1 MDLSLYLRLYWE
13 FFKTGL
19 FSIGGG
25 MATLPFLAEMSDR
38 TGWFTRGQ
46 LADMVAVAE
55 SSPGPIGINT
65 ATYVGY
71 TTAGNI
77 GGIISTIGIV
87 TPSIIVILIIAKVL
101 TKFRENR
108 IVNSIFYFLRP
119 ASLALIVCA
128 LLSLVEMAFFSLE
141 DGNIVISS
149 FNYIGLGFAVLI
161 YILANKFKYTKKIH
175 PIAWIGF
182 GAVFGILIF

>member
-1 MDLSLYLRLYWE
+1 MDLTLYLRLYWE

-25 MATLPFLAEMSDR
+25 MATLPFLSEMADR

-77 GGIISTIGIV
+77 GGIISTLGIV
-87 TPSIIVILIIAKVL
+87 TPSIIVILIISKILA
-101 TKFRENR
+101 KFRENK

-128 LLSLVEMAFFSLE
+128 LLSLVEMAFFSME
-141 DGNIVISS
+141 NDSFVISS

-161 YILANKFKYTKKIH
+161 YILANKVKYTKKIH

-182 GAVFGILIF
+182 GAIFGILIF

>member
-1 MDLSLYLRLYWE
+1 MDIILYLRLYWE

-19 FSIGGG
+19 FSVGGG
-25 MATLPFLAEMSDR
+25 MATLPFLSEMADR

-77 GGIISTIGIV
+77 GGIISTMGIV
-87 TPSIIVILIIAKVL
+87 TPSIIVILIVAKVL
-101 TKFRENR
+101 AKFRTNR

-128 LLSLVEMAFFSLE
+128 LLSLVEMAFFSAK
-141 DGNIVISS
+141 DGYIIISS
-149 FNYIGLGFAVLI
+149 FNYVGLIFAIIVYL
-161 YILANKFKYTKKIH
+161 LANRIKYTKKIH

-182 GAVFGILIF
+182 GALFGIIAF